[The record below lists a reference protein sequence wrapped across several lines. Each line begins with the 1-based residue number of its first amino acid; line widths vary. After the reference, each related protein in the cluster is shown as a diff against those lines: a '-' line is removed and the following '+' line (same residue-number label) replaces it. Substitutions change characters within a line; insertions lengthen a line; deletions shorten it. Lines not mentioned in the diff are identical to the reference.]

1 MVPWTHQ
8 GGSRDG
14 QRDLAALALVRGL
27 VAAAAATAE
36 AATLRKG
43 SEADIMNWKHAI
55 PTSVLSAGL
64 IGVTAA
70 MSTSVASP
78 DRIGGSDRYESSVLI
93 SQEAFPDGADTVFLG
108 SGEDFPDALAGGAAG
123 GTLSAPVLLVT
134 ATSIPD
140 VVTAEL
146 ARLDPSLIV
155 ILGGETAVSAE
166 VAEEA
171 LEYGKAV
178 ERLGGENRY
187 ETAALIAEWAF
198 EPGVPVAYLASG
210 SDYPDALAG
219 AAAAGFTNGPVLL
232 TKTEALSDEAAEQ
245 LEALLPEQIIVLG
258 GTAAVAEAVATEAL
272 DYGNVSRLAGDD
284 RYATSAAISAGTFS
298 SAEVVYIATGT
309 SYPDAL
315 SGAPLAAANSAPILL
330 VTRDSVSAEVCAEVN
345 RLEPGAVV
353 ALGGP
358 SAVSDTV
365 LHHVAAGC
373 PAIVVP
379 IPPKPGPTYT
389 IDPPPD
395 PMAEEG

>member
-43 SEADIMNWKHAI
+43 SEADITNWKHAI

-166 VAEEA
+166 V
-171 LEYGKAV
+171 
-178 ERLGGENRY
+178 
-187 ETAALIAEWAF
+187 
-198 EPGVPVAYLASG
+198 
-210 SDYPDALAG
+210 G
-219 AAAAGFTNGPVLL
+219 A
-232 TKTEALSDEAAEQ
+232 
-245 LEALLPEQIIVLG
+245 
-258 GTAAVAEAVATEAL
+258 
-272 DYGNVSRLAGDD
+272 
-284 RYATSAAISAGTFS
+284 
-298 SAEVVYIATGT
+298 
-309 SYPDAL
+309 
-315 SGAPLAAANSAPILL
+315 
-330 VTRDSVSAEVCAEVN
+330 
-345 RLEPGAVV
+345 
-353 ALGGP
+353 
-358 SAVSDTV
+358 
-365 LHHVAAGC
+365 
-373 PAIVVP
+373 
-379 IPPKPGPTYT
+379 
-389 IDPPPD
+389 
-395 PMAEEG
+395 